1 MIDLGNNNV
10 EGRYASWLKQ
20 GIDFISPKN
29 LHLVSGRGTAKSTD
43 ILADRSIDICYDMP
57 RAMFAL
63 VSDTYVNA
71 LTNIVPKIIE
81 GWRERKGWIE
91 GVHYVTD
98 ERPPDHFNIPYSPIL
113 NYKHTISIHNGC
125 FFNIGSM
132 DQVSSLAGNSY
143 QHIFG
148 DEAKYLNPNKLKKL
162 MPARRGFPEVAHS
175 IYYRGLTFT
184 TDMPNV
190 TEGDFDW
197 ILDNEKNMD
206 IEKIKLALR
215 AGSVLNEIRHEFY
228 EACRKKAPQHKIDLI
243 QKNYTR
249 WYMKWMQT
257 RVDSTLF
264 YIASSFVNA
273 DILQAGYYKD
283 VLESD
288 GIEEFK
294 ASILSLRPN
303 VKKGEKFYGNL
314 GDHHFYSDG
323 VNNQYYIDNYGLNDA
338 ITPTSYALNRCNA
351 KFPLDCGID
360 FGDMTSM
367 VIGQDARRYYN
378 VLKNFYTLAPQSSK
392 ELAKQFLDFFEPH
405 RRKVLN
411 MYYDR
416 AGNQYKKIKR
426 DWATE
431 IKDHIENYE
440 GKSTGWKVN
449 LMSEGQGDIYHEQE
463 FNFMKK
469 FMGDYYE
476 GLPQLR
482 IDELQCREL
491 KSSLSLAKIKMSK
504 DRNGSMRL
512 QKDKSSEKLPLRKL
526 PMYSTNFSDAFKYLM
541 YRPKWVKLSERRLP
555 QQWSEPVIVG

>member
-206 IEKIKLALR
+206 IEKMKLALR

-257 RVDSTLF
+257 RVDST
-264 YIASSFVNA
+264 
-273 DILQAGYYKD
+273 
-283 VLESD
+283 
-288 GIEEFK
+288 
-294 ASILSLRPN
+294 
-303 VKKGEKFYGNL
+303 
-314 GDHHFYSDG
+314 
-323 VNNQYYIDNYGLNDA
+323 
-338 ITPTSYALNRCNA
+338 
-351 KFPLDCGID
+351 
-360 FGDMTSM
+360 
-367 VIGQDARRYYN
+367 
-378 VLKNFYTLAPQSSK
+378 
-392 ELAKQFLDFFEPH
+392 
-405 RRKVLN
+405 
-411 MYYDR
+411 
-416 AGNQYKKIKR
+416 
-426 DWATE
+426 
-431 IKDHIENYE
+431 
-440 GKSTGWKVN
+440 
-449 LMSEGQGDIYHEQE
+449 IY
-463 FNFMKK
+463 
-469 FMGDYYE
+469 
-476 GLPQLR
+476 
-482 IDELQCREL
+482 
-491 KSSLSLAKIKMSK
+491 
-504 DRNGSMRL
+504 
-512 QKDKSSEKLPLRKL
+512 
-526 PMYSTNFSDAFKYLM
+526 
-541 YRPKWVKLSERRLP
+541 
-555 QQWSEPVIVG
+555 